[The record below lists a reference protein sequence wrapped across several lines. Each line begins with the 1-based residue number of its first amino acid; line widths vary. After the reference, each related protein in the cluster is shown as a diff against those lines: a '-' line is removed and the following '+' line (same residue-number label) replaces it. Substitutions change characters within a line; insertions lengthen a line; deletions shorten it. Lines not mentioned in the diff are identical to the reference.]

1 MQDDWLLDVLTDLR
15 TFADKKG
22 LNATADALA
31 EACLLAAA
39 DLKRD
44 AMCEG
49 LDRTGTDGD
58 RTGKLFGGHTRPRL
72 V

>member
-22 LNATADALA
+22 MNATADALA

-39 DLKRD
+39 DLRRS
-44 AMCEG
+44 AECERSE
-49 LDRTGTDGD
+49 RTGTYGDG
-58 RTGKLFGGHTRPRL
+58 TGKLFGVHSGRPL
-72 V
+72 L

>member
-22 LNATADALA
+22 MNATADALA

-39 DLKRD
+39 DLRRD
-44 AMCEG
+44 AMSER
-49 LDRTGTDGD
+49 LERTGTDGNGA
-58 RTGKLFGGHTRPRL
+58 GKLSGVHSGRRL
-72 V
+72 L